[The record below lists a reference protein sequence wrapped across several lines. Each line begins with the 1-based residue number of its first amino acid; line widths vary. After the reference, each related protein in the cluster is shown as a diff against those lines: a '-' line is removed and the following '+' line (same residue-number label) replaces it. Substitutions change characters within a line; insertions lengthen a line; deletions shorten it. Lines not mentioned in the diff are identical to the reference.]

1 MKDTKNA
8 PFLYY
13 NTKRKIFKGLFENF
27 FAKVSFFMGLF
38 QNCKRIVIKVGSSTL
53 THATRQLD
61 LRRIENLAKT
71 LSDLKNTGKEVILV
85 SSGAVSAGIAKSGLG
100 HRPVSLEEKQA
111 MASIGQ
117 SELMKIYDRF
127 FSDWGHKVA
136 QILMTRDVVDNPVRR
151 SAAENT
157 FNTLLKMGCIP
168 IVNENDAVSTDE
180 LTKFG
185 GNDILSAHVANL
197 CRADILINLSDI
209 DGLYD
214 SDPRKNANARFIE
227 RVDDIDKILDCAGGA
242 GTDRGTG
249 GMEAKLTAA
258 KMVTENGIPMFIMN
272 GKAPEILYRLLDG
285 EHVGTYFT
293 AKANKEGR
301 NP

>member
-1 MKDTKNA
+1 MSKTN
-8 PFLYY
+8 LYYSYY
-13 NTKRKIFKGLFENF
+13 NTKLQIIKELFEIF
-27 FAKVSFFMGLF
+27 FTKVRFFMGLF
-38 QNCKRIVIKVGSSTL
+38 KNCRRVVVKVGSSTL
-53 THATRQLD
+53 THSTGQLD
-61 LRRIENLAKT
+61 LRRIESLART
-71 LSDLKNTGKEVILV
+71 LSDLKNTGKEIVLV
-85 SSGAVSAGIAKSGLG
+85 SSGAVSAGIAKSALG
-100 HRPVSLEEKQA
+100 HRPYSLEEKQA

-136 QILMTRDVVDNPVRR
+136 QILMTRDVIDNPVRR
-151 SAAENT
+151 TAAENT

-197 CRADILINLSDI
+197 VCADILINLSDI

-214 SDPRKNANARFIE
+214 SDPRKNPNAKFIE
-227 RVDDIDKILDCAGGA
+227 RVECIDDILAYAGGA

-249 GMEAKLTAA
+249 GMEAKITAA

-272 GKAPEILYRLLDG
+272 GKDPEILYELLDG
-285 EHVGTYFT
+285 KHVGTYFT
-293 AKANKEGR
+293 VR
-301 NP
+301 R

>member
-53 THATRQLD
+53 THATGQLD

-151 SAAENT
+151 AAAENT

-209 DGLYD
+209 DGLFD

-293 AKANKEGR
+293 AKAKKEG
-301 NP
+301 

>member
-38 QNCKRIVIKVGSSTL
+38 QNCNRIVIKVGSSTL
-53 THATRQLD
+53 THATGQLD

-209 DGLYD
+209 DGLFD

>member
-1 MKDTKNA
+1 
-8 PFLYY
+8 
-13 NTKRKIFKGLFENF
+13 
-27 FAKVSFFMGLF
+27 MGLF
-38 QNCKRIVIKVGSSTL
+38 QNSRRIVVKVGSSTL
-53 THATRQLD
+53 THPTGALD
-61 LRRIENLAKT
+61 LRRIEKLAKT
-71 LSDLKNTGKEVILV
+71 LSDLKNTGKEIVLV
-85 SSGAVSAGIAKSGLG
+85 SSGAVSAGIAKSALG
-100 HRPVSLEEKQA
+100 HRPATLEEKQA
-111 MASIGQ
+111 MASVGQ

-127 FSDWGHKVA
+127 FSDWGHTVA
-136 QILMTRDVVDNPVRR
+136 QILMTRDVIDNPVRR
-151 SAAENT
+151 TAAENT

-197 CRADILINLSDI
+197 CGADILINLSDI

-214 SDPRKNANARFIE
+214 SDPRKNPNAKFIA
-227 RVDDIDKILDCAGGA
+227 RVECIDEILSCAGGA

-272 GKAPEILYRLLDG
+272 GRDPAILYELLDG
-285 EHVGTYFT
+285 KSVGTYFT
-293 AKANKEGR
+293 AKKANKK
-301 NP
+301 

>member
-38 QNCKRIVIKVGSSTL
+38 QNCNRIVIKVGSSTL
-53 THATRQLD
+53 THATGQLD

-100 HRPVSLEEKQA
+100 HRPVSLEETQA

-209 DGLYD
+209 DGLFD

-227 RVDDIDKILDCAGGA
+227 RVDDIDKILDFAGGA

-293 AKANKEGR
+293 AKAKKEG
-301 NP
+301 

>member
-1 MKDTKNA
+1 
-8 PFLYY
+8 
-13 NTKRKIFKGLFENF
+13 
-27 FAKVSFFMGLF
+27 MGLF

-53 THATRQLD
+53 THATGQLD

-127 FSDWGHKVA
+127 FSDWGHKTA

-151 SAAENT
+151 TAAENT

-168 IVNENDAVSTDE
+168 VVNENDAVSTDE

-214 SDPRKNANARFIE
+214 SDPRKNANARFID

-272 GKAPEILYRLLDG
+272 GKDPEILYKLLDG
-285 EHVGTYFT
+285 DHVGTYFT
-293 AKANKEGR
+293 ARKKEGK
-301 NP
+301 NL

>member
-8 PFLYY
+8 PFFYY

-38 QNCKRIVIKVGSSTL
+38 QNCNRIVIKVGSSTL
-53 THATRQLD
+53 THATGQLD

-227 RVDDIDKILDCAGGA
+227 RVDDIDKILDFAGGA

>member
-1 MKDTKNA
+1 
-8 PFLYY
+8 
-13 NTKRKIFKGLFENF
+13 
-27 FAKVSFFMGLF
+27 MGLF
-38 QNCKRIVIKVGSSTL
+38 QNCRRVVIKVGSSTL
-53 THATRQLD
+53 THPTGALD
-61 LRRIENLAKT
+61 LRRIEKLAKT
-71 LSDLKNTGKEVILV
+71 LSDLKNTGKEVVLV
-85 SSGAVSAGIAKSGLG
+85 SSGAVSAGIAKSALG
-100 HRPVSLEEKQA
+100 HRPYSLEEKQA

-136 QILMTRDVVDNPVRR
+136 QILMTRDVIDNPVRR
-151 SAAENT
+151 EAAENT
-157 FNTLLKMGCIP
+157 FNTLLRMGCIP

-214 SDPRKNANARFIE
+214 SDPRKNHDARFIE
-227 RVDDIDKILDCAGGA
+227 RVEDIDDILSFAGGA
-242 GTDRGTG
+242 GTERGTG

-272 GKAPEILYRLLDG
+272 GKDPAILYELLDG
-285 EHVGTYFT
+285 KRVGTYFT
-293 AKANKEGR
+293 AKPQKT
-301 NP
+301 